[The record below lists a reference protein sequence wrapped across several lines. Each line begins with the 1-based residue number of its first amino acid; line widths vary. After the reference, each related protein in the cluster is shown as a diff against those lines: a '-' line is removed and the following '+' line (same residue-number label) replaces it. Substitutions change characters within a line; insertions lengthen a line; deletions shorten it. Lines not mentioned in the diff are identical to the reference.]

1 MTRRRAS
8 LFPFLLGTYSL
19 VSIGLFL
26 FSYTQVDLSLTL
38 SQVSIFQMIE
48 KIFQHIGFYQR
59 PVATSWF
66 IGLLIVYFALYAI
79 ALIAVKRKLISTKQ
93 LWTIIIVLSVLTIF
107 SYPAFSYDIY
117 NYMFTAKTVLVY
129 HKNPYMVIPLQFTGV
144 EPWLSF
150 MRWTHLPSAY
160 TPLWIFISLPAYIL
174 GFGYFLLILENFKLL
189 ALGFYLL
196 TIWFIA
202 KILDILDVD
211 KRDLGVAIFALNPL
225 VIFETL
231 VSAHNDIEMMA
242 FAMMSL
248 FFYITKKRILAYLFL
263 ALSVGAKLM
272 TLFLYPVIVFGYRRI
287 FALIAMC
294 VGLILVLFQREVLAW
309 YFIWIMPFIALLPDN
324 EVSIIVAFGVS
335 LGLLLR
341 YAPYFYYGDW
351 NKPVPTIE
359 LWVTLIPIG
368 LSMILYATQRMIRH
382 KPLF

>member
-1 MTRRRAS
+1 
-8 LFPFLLGTYSL
+8 
-19 VSIGLFL
+19 
-26 FSYTQVDLSLTL
+26 
-38 SQVSIFQMIE
+38 
-48 KIFQHIGFYQR
+48 
-59 PVATSWF
+59 
-66 IGLLIVYFALYAI
+66 
-79 ALIAVKRKLISTKQ
+79 
-93 LWTIIIVLSVLTIF
+93 
-107 SYPAFSYDIY
+107 
-117 NYMFTAKTVLVY
+117 MFTAKTVLVY

>member
-1 MTRRRAS
+1 MVVRS
-8 LFPFLLGTYSL
+8 KLFFLLLTGFYGL
-19 VSIGLFL
+19 VSIGLFF

-38 SQVSIFQMIE
+38 SQVSIFQTIE
-48 KIFQHIGFYQR
+48 KFFQHIGFYER
-59 PVATSWF
+59 PLATEWF
-66 IGLLIVYFALYAI
+66 VVVLIGFFVLYAVS
-79 ALIAVKRKLISTKQ
+79 LIAVKRRLISTKQ
-93 LWTIIIVLSVLTIF
+93 LWTIIILLSVLTVF

-117 NYMFTAKTVLVY
+117 NYMFTAKTVLIY
-129 HKNPYMVIPLQFTGV
+129 HQNPYLVIPLQFTGV

-160 TPLWIFISLPAYIL
+160 TPLWIFMSLPAYIL

-202 KILDILDVD
+202 KILDILDAD

-248 FFYITKKRILAYLFL
+248 FFYITRKRTLAYLFL

-272 TLFLYPVIVFGYRRI
+272 TLFLYPVIVFGYKRL

-294 VGLILVLFQREVLAW
+294 IGLILVLLERDILAW
-309 YFIWIMPFIALLPDN
+309 YLIWIMPYVALLPDN
-324 EVSIIVAFGVS
+324 EASLIVAFGIS

-359 LWVTLIPIG
+359 LWVTLIPLG
-368 LSMILYATQRMIRH
+368 LSVIFYAAERIIRH